1 MKKSF
6 SLILASLLLAVS
18 FASCGD
24 TADTSSAPDTQST
37 VSGTTVSDEASE
49 QVS

>member
-24 TADTSSAPDTQST
+24 TAGIVKICAVRNPPK
-37 VSGTTVSDEASE
+37 SE
-49 QVS
+49 FQ